1 MLIGGAIFFLTPKLE
16 LAGDKA
22 MEVSMKDGYQ
32 EPGYTAKFAFIN
44 ITSRVEIDS
53 GVNDK
58 KVGIYEVKYAVSF
71 LGKEASEVRR
81 VSVVD
86 KEPPE
91 ITLQG
96 GEEIEIEQFSSF
108 EDPGFDAV
116 DDSDG
121 DITDKVIKKGIVD
134 TYNPG
139 SYSISYRAT
148 DSYGNESLV
157 ERKVEVGKSAG
168 QKEQKTI
175 YLTFDDGPSE
185 GVTPKILEILRKNK
199 VPATFFILDYGD
211 NEEKKRLLKTA
222 ISEGHTIG
230 IHGYSHDYDEIYKS
244 VPDYM
249 ENVSKLD
256 KKIQRDLD
264 YKPFVMRFPGG
275 SSNTVSVSLKKGIM
289 SELVKKV
296 QEEGYYYSDWNVDST
311 DASGNNIDK
320 NTIIS
325 SVEKNCSKKGY
336 NIVLMHD
343 TDAKRTTAEA
353 LPEIIKWAKK
363 EGYTFKAMERG
374 GPTVHHRVNN

>member
-1 MLIGGAIFFLTPKLE
+1 
-16 LAGDKA
+16 
-22 MEVSMKDGYQ
+22 
-32 EPGYTAKFAFIN
+32 
-44 ITSRVEIDS
+44 
-53 GVNDK
+53 
-58 KVGIYEVKYAVSF
+58 
-71 LGKEASEVRR
+71 
-81 VSVVD
+81 
-86 KEPPE
+86 
-91 ITLQG
+91 
-96 GEEIEIEQFSSF
+96 
-108 EDPGFDAV
+108 
-116 DDSDG
+116 
-121 DITDKVIKKGIVD
+121 VD